1 MDKVFMLSTENKFG
15 IDEFHRLKK
24 VSVHRPDT
32 SIKLITKDNYKYFL
46 FEYQPDVDKYLQ
58 EHNKYTHLLK
68 SHDVEVFE
76 LSQYVHRNSDLLD
89 RLPNLAYMH
98 DIAVASKHGAIL
110 SKMSSGGRQHEE
122 LVVMEALRNMG
133 MPILYEFS
141 EGDQF
146 ESFLIL
152 SPRTIFVANT
162 ERHSRKSIKKFIQFM
177 LGYYEEII
185 YVEVPQE
192 RRFMHADMFCSRMTE
207 NLIMAYLPAFLQS
220 WHITRQGQEEVDF
233 KKFMNSRMIDVISIS
248 DDEQRK
254 WGCSFVALEP
264 GAIINYDI
272 SLNQQTINTL
282 ENEGI
287 KFIHFHPEALLA
299 GGGSLRCL
307 TLKIWRE

>member
-1 MDKVFMLSTENKFG
+1 MGKIFMYPTENKFG
-15 IDEFHRLKK
+15 IDEFRRLKK
-24 VSVHRPDT
+24 VLAHRPDT
-32 SIKLITKDNYKYFL
+32 SIRLITKDNYKYFL
-46 FEYQPDVDKYLQ
+46 FEFQPDVDEYLQ
-58 EHNKYTHLLK
+58 EHNKYSHLLK
-68 SHDVEVFE
+68 SHNVEVYE
-76 LSQYVHRNSDLLD
+76 LSQYVHRNSDLLN

-122 LVVMEALRNMG
+122 LVVREAFQNMG

-152 SPRTIFVANT
+152 SSQTIFIANT
-162 ERHSRKSIKKFIQFM
+162 ERHSANSIKKFIQFM

-192 RRFMHADMFCSRMTE
+192 RRFMHADMFCSRMTQ
-207 NLIMAYLPAFLQS
+207 NLIIAYLPAFLKS
-220 WHITRQGQEEVDF
+220 WHITHKGQEEIDF
-233 KKFMNSRMIDVISIS
+233 KQFMKSRMIDIISIS

-264 GAIINYDI
+264 GVIINYDI

-282 ENEGI
+282 EHEGI

-307 TLKIWRE
+307 TFKMWRE